1 MDVIPG
7 SYTVH
12 CQGCQER
19 EQMRWPSRDHQRRVG
34 FFLCEEQ
41 FDLWRLLLLQE
52 PLSVLLNC
60 RSKAFVLSDKYTGQ
74 SSSSERYTHIKKTN
88 KQGSEALG
96 CRDWPISQPSGL
108 NGTDCLCV
116 FHSDSTGHRMSS
128 EVHSC
133 QRENR

>member
-74 SSSSERYTHIKKTN
+74 SSSSERYTHIKKN
-88 KQGSEALG
+88 KQARIGGTWLQRLAHQSAFWSERHRL
-96 CRDWPISQPSGL
+96 S
-108 NGTDCLCV
+108 LCV
-116 FHSDSTGHRMSS
+116 SFGFNWPQN
-128 EVHSC
+128 EL
-133 QRENR
+133 